1 VTTELDRSFVESA
14 QALDQ
19 VVADVVAALREKG
32 GTPVDVPGV
41 RALVEREW
49 ARYETAP
56 VRAFLP
62 VLVRR
67 AVVDGVLG
75 RR

>member
-1 VTTELDRSFVESA
+1 MTTELERPFAESTP
-14 QALDQ
+14 ALDQ
-19 VVADVVAALREKG
+19 VVAEVAAAVREKG
-32 GTPVDVPGV
+32 GTTVDVPGV
-41 RALVEREW
+41 RAMVEREW
-49 ARYETAP
+49 ARYETAR

>member
-1 VTTELDRSFVESA
+1 VTTELDWPFAESA
-14 QALDQ
+14 LAVNQ
-19 VVADVVAALREKG
+19 VVAEVVVAVREKRG
-32 GTPVDVPGV
+32 APVDVQDV

-67 AVVDGVLG
+67 AVIDDVLG

>member
-1 VTTELDRSFVESA
+1 MTTELDRSFVESA
-14 QALDQ
+14 PARNQ
-19 VVADVVAALREKG
+19 VVAEVVAALRESG
-32 GTPVDVPGV
+32 GNPVDVPGV

-56 VRAFLP
+56 VRAFVP

-67 AVVDGVLG
+67 AVIDGVVG